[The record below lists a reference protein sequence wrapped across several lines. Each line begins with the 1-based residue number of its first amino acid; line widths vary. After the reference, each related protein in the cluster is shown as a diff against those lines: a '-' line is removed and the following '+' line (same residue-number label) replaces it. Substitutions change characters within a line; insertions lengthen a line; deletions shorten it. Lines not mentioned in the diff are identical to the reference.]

1 MPSNNITSSFAAT
14 PKPIP
19 TIIIDAARQNHELN
33 RYYDIFGRNT
43 TSTLYS
49 DVQLLPTIDICT
61 LEFPENYTQPP
72 HIMSLRVNACN
83 LKKLHEQSQQQAEK
97 ERQERLDAL
106 VSLTVPNLRHIRH
119 QRQHLASK
127 KSEELGYD
135 PRSGVVGSTV
145 LVRNTDL
152 TNNFNFSITNR

>member
-1 MPSNNITSSFAAT
+1 
-14 PKPIP
+14 
-19 TIIIDAARQNHELN
+19 
-33 RYYDIFGRNT
+33 
-43 TSTLYS
+43 
-49 DVQLLPTIDICT
+49 
-61 LEFPENYTQPP
+61 
-72 HIMSLRVNACN
+72 MSLRVNACN